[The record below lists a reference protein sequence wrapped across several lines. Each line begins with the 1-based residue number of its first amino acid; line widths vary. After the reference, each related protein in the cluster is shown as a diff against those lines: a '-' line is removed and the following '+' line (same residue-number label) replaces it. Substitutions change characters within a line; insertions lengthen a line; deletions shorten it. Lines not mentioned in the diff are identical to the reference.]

1 MKTVIVIVTSIAISI
16 AIAIAIAMMATYGQQ
31 LCVAVC
37 FGSCLFEVAGNSWN
51 PLLH

>member
-1 MKTVIVIVTSIAISI
+1 MKTVIVIVTSIAIS
-16 AIAIAIAMMATYGQQ
+16 IAIAMMATYGQQ